1 MTRRGAATGNHS
13 VVSSPH
19 SGEEP
24 HWQLQEAEQSD
35 HGGLACLRVHRCLR
49 ICASCAVACVSLES
63 SRACKNAL
71 WQVGSLAG
79 LPSVECSSFV
89 SREHHALQTVI
100 VSLRLRIECA
110 TNILESTPGAHTY
123 PSPSYELVVI
133 LTFHWMTEAL
143 QHQGRSVKRHSKVLD
158 SPDFTEFSRGLSGRL
173 SRAEET

>member
-63 SRACKNAL
+63 SCACKNAR
-71 WQVGSLAG
+71 VAGG
-79 LPSVECSSFV
+79 LPRWPPERRVFFI
-89 SREHHALQTVI
+89 RLQHHALQTVI